1 MPRTPR
7 ERLALALWVLLAIFV
22 GNGIYDVLVARGI
35 KEFLFRHALS
45 EAGAGPVVPLAPL
58 MHTTVV
64 RATGVGHPLGRS
76 RAPRR
81 LRDDSTRSSR
91 TRIVVGIRDPW
102 SGIRK
107 TL

>member
-7 ERLALALWVLLAIFV
+7 ERLALARRVGLAILV
-22 GNGIYDVLVARGI
+22 GNRINNVLVGRGL

-64 RATGVGHPLGRS
+64 RATGVGILWAALVLLVGFVTI
-76 RAPRR
+76 R
-81 LRDDSTRSSR
+81 LVRP
-91 TRIVVGIRDPW
+91 IGE
-102 SGIRK
+102 
-107 TL
+107 

>member
-1 MPRTPR
+1 MLRTPR

-45 EAGAGPVVPLAPL
+45 EAGAGPVVPLVPL

-64 RATGVGHPLGRS
+64 RATGVGILWAGLVLLVGFVTIRLVRPASASGR
-76 RAPRR
+76 
-81 LRDDSTRSSR
+81 
-91 TRIVVGIRDPW
+91 
-102 SGIRK
+102 
-107 TL
+107 

>member
-7 ERLALALWVLLAIFV
+7 ERLALGLWVLLAVFV

-45 EAGAGPVVPLAPL
+45 EAGAGPAVALAPL
-58 MHTTVV
+58 MHTTVL
-64 RATGVGHPLGRS
+64 RATGVGLLWAGLVLAVGFVTMRLLRPVPAS
-76 RAPRR
+76 R
-81 LRDDSTRSSR
+81 
-91 TRIVVGIRDPW
+91 GRDPG
-102 SGIRK
+102 SVVRDPE

>member
-1 MPRTPR
+1 MPRTPQ

-64 RATGVGHPLGRS
+64 RATGVGILWAGLVLLVGFVTI
-76 RAPRR
+76 R
-81 LRDDSTRSSR
+81 LVRPARE
-91 TRIVVGIRDPW
+91 
-102 SGIRK
+102 
-107 TL
+107 